1 MAATWVDFKQI
12 KADVGIEQVLARYGV
27 RLRSMSRTEWRGRCP
42 LPMHHSSRSRD
53 SFMVNLARNVWSCHS
68 QSCTQA
74 RGGRAGG
81 NVLDLVAL
89 MEGCS
94 IRDAALRLR
103 SWSGVLPP
111 RTVMPLAETRP
122 EPNTPLPF
130 SLQHVDGRHPYLAA
144 RGLTRATIRAFGV
157 GLYRGRGFLRGRI
170 VIPIHNEQGELMAYV
185 GRAPDDAIPK
195 YRFPKGFRKSLVL
208 FNLHRACA
216 TEARDIVV
224 VEGFFDTFAVHQA
237 GYPAVVALMG
247 STLSPYQ
254 ADLLSAHFDRVLL
267 MLDSDDAGRHG
278 TATITPAL
286 AARMP
291 VSAIELENGRQPDQL
306 TRGEIRRLL
315 RASECLQKT
324 GDARGDDDPERI
336 EFGSQQYAET
346 ADGDRDRQRARQGV
360 MTNGQDSREKERRT
374 RDHDRPRHA
383 ANSTVSDVT
392 CREPDERNRDDRRRA
407 HRQPPGDGARDAGDG
422 VADAD
427 DIDPNR
433 PGRRAR
439 NDDGGVELLVR
450 EHLTLT
456 EPPAPATGRQPPR
469 SMRAREWATGPT
481 RWRA

>member
-89 MEGCS
+89 MDGCS
-94 IRDAALRLR
+94 IREAAIRLQGWR
-103 SWSGVLPP
+103 GFLPP
-111 RTVMPLAETRP
+111 RTVMPSADRRP
-122 EPNTPLPF
+122 EPNAPLRF
-130 SLQHVDGRHPYLAA
+130 TLQHIDATHPYLAA

-157 GLYRGRGFLRGRI
+157 GLYRGRGFLSGRI
-170 VIPIHNEQGELMAYV
+170 VIPIHNEQGELIAYI

-216 TEARDIVV
+216 AQARDVIV

-237 GYPAVVALMG
+237 GYPAVVSLMG

-254 ADLLSAHFDRVLL
+254 ADLLSAHFNRVLL

-278 TATITPAL
+278 IATIAPAL

-291 VSAIELENGRQPDQL
+291 VSVIELETGRQPDEL
-306 TRGEIRRLL
+306 TPGEIRRLL
-315 RASECLQKT
+315 SASQCLQKT

-336 EFGSQQYAET
+336 ELGGQQHTET
-346 ADGDRDRQRARQGV
+346 ANGDRDRQGARQGV
-360 MTNGQDSREKERRT
+360 MTDGQDSGEEERRT
-374 RDHDRPRHA
+374 RDNDRPRHA
-383 ANSTVSDVT
+383 ANSTVSDMT
-392 CREPDERNRDDRRRA
+392 GREPDERNRDDRRRT
-407 HRQPPGDGARDAGDG
+407 HRQPPGDGTRDAGDG
-422 VADAD
+422 VAHAD
-427 DIDPNR
+427 DIDPDR

-450 EHLTLT
+450 EHLTIEHEIVT
-456 EPPAPATGRQPPR
+456 DDGE
-469 SMRAREWATGPT
+469 
-481 RWRA
+481 